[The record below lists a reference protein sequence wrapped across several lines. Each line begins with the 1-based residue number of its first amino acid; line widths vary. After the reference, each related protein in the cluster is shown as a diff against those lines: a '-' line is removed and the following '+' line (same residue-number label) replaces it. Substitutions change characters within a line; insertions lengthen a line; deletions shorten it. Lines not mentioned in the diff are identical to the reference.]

1 MREVK
6 MKEINNRMGIT
17 SLNKAEIDIFGEQIA
32 GGNMYEYGAAVLA
45 TGSLLATMGIV
56 IHRNAQN
63 LPGSSVIKLL
73 GRLFNGCAR
82 PFVAKLLEQVLL
94 FQPEGAAHHKVY
106 KDTLDNIMDGY
117 GLNEALNRAQSS
129 NPDHEF

>member
-1 MREVK
+1 

-32 GGNMYEYGAAVLA
+32 GGNMYEFGTAVLA
-45 TGSLLATMGIV
+45 AGSVLATMGII

-73 GRLFNGCAR
+73 GRLFNGCTK
-82 PFVAKLLEQVLL
+82 PFVVKLMEQVLR
-94 FQPEGAAHHKVY
+94 FQPDGAAHHQVY
-106 KDTLDNIMDGY
+106 KDTLDNVMDGY
-117 GLNEALNRAQSS
+117 GLHEALDRAQSS